1 MWQSPVY
8 CNSLENCR
16 AERHREFESHR
27 FRQLEREMKKVFLLF
42 ALCIAST
49 CYSFDAKQSSVTVV
63 IPFPPGGGSDAVF
76 RSIQKYALTRNIEM
90 LPKYKPGA
98 DGVIGINDV
107 NEAPRN
113 GYTVGLT
120 TAGSLGY
127 YKVQHAKPTNV
138 LTGVVG
144 GNFVF
149 VTHADSNINTI
160 RDLEKSVLGGKQ
172 LNIAVAHA
180 GMRSAFEQ
188 YYEIIKSPYKP
199 YFIMYKGASQ
209 IVADLLNETV
219 DVAFIP
225 ITVAKPL
232 ADAGKLKLLATSKIQ
247 VKSVP
252 VMSTVYKQWRDI
264 DLFVFFV
271 PPDTDATA
279 VKFWNS
285 FLQDYLSDKDVKEDL
300 ENNLSVAVP
309 FGKGFAEEIIKLNSN
324 RVSKV
329 LLAE

>member
-1 MWQSPVY
+1 
-8 CNSLENCR
+8 
-16 AERHREFESHR
+16 
-27 FRQLEREMKKVFLLF
+27 MKKVFLLF

-49 CYSFDAKQSSVTVV
+49 CYSFDAKQSSITVV

-98 DGVIGINDV
+98 DAVIGINDV
-107 NEAPRN
+107 NDAPKN

-127 YKVQHAKPTNV
+127 YKVQNMQSTPNI
-138 LTGVVG
+138 LTGVAG

-149 VTHADSNINTI
+149 VTHANSNITTMK
-160 RDLEKSVLGGKQ
+160 DLEKTILSGKQ
-172 LNIAVAHA
+172 LNIGVAHA

-199 YFIMYKGASQ
+199 YFIMYKGAAQ
-209 IVADLLNETV
+209 IVTDLLNGTV
-219 DVAFIP
+219 DIVFIP

-232 ADAGKLKLLATSKIQ
+232 ADANKLKLLATSKIQ
-247 VKSVP
+247 IKTVP
-252 VMSTVYKQWRDI
+252 VMSNIYKQWRDI
-264 DLFVFFV
+264 DMFVFFV
-271 PPDTDATA
+271 PPETDADA

-285 FLQDYLSDKDVKEDL
+285 FLQDYLKNKDVKEEL
-300 ENNLSVAVP
+300 ETNLSVAVP
-309 FGKGFAEEIIKLNSN
+309 FSKSLAEEVVRLNSN
-324 RVSKV
+324 RIKIS
-329 LLAE
+329 LAE

>member
-1 MWQSPVY
+1 
-8 CNSLENCR
+8 
-16 AERHREFESHR
+16 
-27 FRQLEREMKKVFLLF
+27 MKNILALFVLLV
-42 ALCIAST
+42 AST
-49 CYSFDAKQSSVTVV
+49 CYSFDAKQLPITVV

-76 RSIQKYALTRNIEM
+76 RSIQKYALTRNVEM
-90 LPKYKPGA
+90 IPKYRPGA

-107 NEAPRN
+107 NEAPKN

-127 YKVQHAKPTNV
+127 YRVQNTKPTNV

-149 VTHADSNINTI
+149 VTHPNSNINTMK
-160 RDLEKSVLGGKQ
+160 DLEKVILSGRQ
-172 LNIAVAHA
+172 LNIGVAHA

-209 IVADLLNETV
+209 IVTDLMNETV
-219 DVAFIP
+219 DVVFIP

-252 VMSTVYKQWRDI
+252 VMTSVHRQWKDI

-271 PPDTDATA
+271 PPDTDANA

-285 FLQDYLSDKDVKEDL
+285 FLQDYLSNKDVKEDL
-300 ENNLSVAVP
+300 ENNLSVVVP
-309 FGKGFAEEIIKLNSN
+309 FSKSFAEEIIKLNSD

>member
-1 MWQSPVY
+1 
-8 CNSLENCR
+8 
-16 AERHREFESHR
+16 
-27 FRQLEREMKKVFLLF
+27 MKKVFLLF

-107 NEAPRN
+107 NEAPKN

-127 YKVQHAKPTNV
+127 YKVQNAKTTNV

-188 YYEIIKSPYKP
+188 YYEIVKSPYKP
-199 YFIMYKGASQ
+199 YFIMYKGTSQ

-225 ITVAKPL
+225 IIVAKPL
-232 ADAGKLKLLATSKIQ
+232 ADAGKLKLLATSKIK

-309 FGKGFAEEIIKLNSN
+309 FGKSFAEEIIKLNSN

>member
-1 MWQSPVY
+1 MK
-8 CNSLENCR
+8 
-16 AERHREFESHR
+16 
-27 FRQLEREMKKVFLLF
+27 MKKLLILI
-42 ALCIAST
+42 ALFFTAT
-49 CYSFDAKQSSVTVV
+49 CYSFDIKQSPVTVV
-63 IPFPPGGGSDAVF
+63 IPFPPGGGVDAVF
-76 RSIQKYALTRNIEM
+76 RSMQKYALTRNIEL

-107 NEAPRN
+107 NESPKN

-127 YKVQHAKPTNV
+127 YKAQNMKPTPNV

-149 VTHADSNINTI
+149 VTHPNSNINTMK
-160 RDLEKSVLGGKQ
+160 DLEKVVLSGKQ
-172 LNIAVAHA
+172 LNIGVAHA

-209 IVADLLNETV
+209 IVGDLLNETV
-219 DVAFIP
+219 DVVFIP

-252 VMSTVYKQWRDI
+252 VMTSVYKQWRDI

-271 PPDTDATA
+271 SADMDANA

-285 FLQDYLSDKDVKEDL
+285 FLQDYLNNKDVKEEY
-300 ENNLSVAVP
+300 ENNLSFAVP
-309 FGKGFAEEIIKLNSN
+309 FSKSFAEEIVKLNSD
-324 RVSKV
+324 RILSSEK
-329 LLAE
+329 

>member
-1 MWQSPVY
+1 
-8 CNSLENCR
+8 
-16 AERHREFESHR
+16 
-27 FRQLEREMKKVFLLF
+27 
-42 ALCIAST
+42 
-49 CYSFDAKQSSVTVV
+49 
-63 IPFPPGGGSDAVF
+63 
-76 RSIQKYALTRNIEM
+76 M

-107 NEAPRN
+107 NDAPKN

-127 YKVQHAKPTNV
+127 YKVQNTKPTNV

-149 VTHADSNINTI
+149 VTHPNSNINTI
-160 RDLEKSVLGGKQ
+160 KDLEKIVLSGQQ
-172 LNIAVAHA
+172 LNIGVAHA

-219 DVAFIP
+219 DVVFIP

-252 VMSTVYKQWRDI
+252 VMSSVYKQWKDI

-271 PPDTDATA
+271 PPDTDANA

-285 FLQDYLSDKDVKEDL
+285 FLQDYLNNKDVKEDL
-300 ENNLSVAVP
+300 ENNLSITVT
-309 FGKGFAEEIIKLNSN
+309 FSKSFAEEIIKLNSD